1 MEQKRPSIPMQVQA
15 FRRRRWRLSWPWV
28 LAAVLVALLL
38 IWLVSR
44 YSGKSTP
51 QTSTPVSVTQVAGP
65 PWQMGNPEGR
75 FTLTL
80 YADLECPF
88 CRSYFPVLAVGW
100 PATRTWPCNGTT
112 SRWPRMSRPRL
123 PKRAWRSAPANLAA
137 MPPSGRLSSGSMPTR
152 AATARACPRTC
163 GTPTYASHRAVS
175 GERTARGADPHPD
188 GGSHEQRRDRHAVA
202 AAARSRNR
210 QGDPTA
216 GSDRGRCLAVGHGHA
231 RGRRSR
237 RHTYYIG
244 NACRRRRRHAQ
255 VAPVFKATAQSTAL
269 TETRSPRILA
279 ANDHRCRGDGCTLFV
294 PQRACPPR
302 ARALRSHRL
311 GFAMSFVVNDSCL
324 ESLSAIAAQH
334 EDWIIQQ
341 AIALLE
347 KRVSK
352 RVRNSSTP
360 RPCATTCA

>member
-88 CRSYFPVLAVGW
+88 CRSYFPVLK
-100 PATRTWPCNGTT
+100 
-112 SRWPRMSRPRL
+112 RWVAGNADVALQWHHL
-123 PKRAWRSAPANLAA
+123 PLAA
-137 MPPSGRLSSGSMPTR
+137 HEPAASAEASLAECAGESGGHAAFWQAVEWVYAHTR
-152 AATARACPRTC
+152 SDGQGLPEDLRYPDL
-163 GTPTYASHRAVS
+163 TPAIEQCLAS
-175 GERTARGADPHPD
+175 ERRGADPHPD

-237 RHTYYIG
+237 RHTYIG
-244 NACRRRRRHAQ
+244 NACRRRRRHA
-255 VAPVFKATAQSTAL
+255 
-269 TETRSPRILA
+269 R
-279 ANDHRCRGDGCTLFV
+279 
-294 PQRACPPR
+294 
-302 ARALRSHRL
+302 
-311 GFAMSFVVNDSCL
+311 
-324 ESLSAIAAQH
+324 
-334 EDWIIQQ
+334 
-341 AIALLE
+341 
-347 KRVSK
+347 
-352 RVRNSSTP
+352 
-360 RPCATTCA
+360 

>member
-1 MEQKRPSIPMQVQA
+1 MQQHGVSELEAAFKVAEKIDQARGIESPALDCRKPENAMEQKRPSIPMQVQA

-51 QTSTPVSVTQVAGP
+51 QTSTPVSVMQVAGP

-80 YADLECPF
+80 YATSNA
-88 CRSYFPVLAVGW
+88 RSADPISQCSSVGW

-152 AATARACPRTC
+152 AATARACPR
-163 GTPTYASHRAVS
+163 PAVPRPYASHRAVS

-216 GSDRGRCLAVGHGHA
+216 GS
-231 RGRRSR
+231 RSR
-237 RHTYYIG
+237 
-244 NACRRRRRHAQ
+244 AMPCCRPWTCSRPAIPPPHLLHRKCL
-255 VAPVFKATAQSTAL
+255 PTSSATCPGSPGLQGYGAVHCADRNPFASHPGR
-269 TETRSPRILA
+269 ERSPL
-279 ANDHRCRGDGCTLFV
+279 
-294 PQRACPPR
+294 PR
-302 ARALRSHRL
+302 
-311 GFAMSFVVNDSCL
+311 
-324 ESLSAIAAQH
+324 
-334 EDWIIQQ
+334 
-341 AIALLE
+341 
-347 KRVSK
+347 
-352 RVRNSSTP
+352 
-360 RPCATTCA
+360 